1 MPRGKKNNTP
11 VDDRTFDLATF
22 GETEFNIPD
31 QMVDKTKRGYKLVSP
46 LTKTGKLTTR
56 HGVPSIKLHPVHENL
71 ATVLSSKV
79 GRYKLSE
86 FVKQSKLQLSELNEK
101 IIEAEVQETVLDLL
115 QNVEIRN
122 MVKETPDVLGIIVEA
137 VENEVRNEI
146 VAPVAAV
153 KKPRKKAE
161 PKKKAAAPKK
171 TEEPKKSVLQEAKEQ
186 LAELNERK
194 GMGAEDRRIINDI
207 IRATKTPATY
217 KDIGEID

>member
-1 MPRGKKNNTP
+1 
-11 VDDRTFDLATF
+11 
-22 GETEFNIPD
+22 
-31 QMVDKTKRGYKLVSP
+31 
-46 LTKTGKLTTR
+46 
-56 HGVPSIKLHPVHENL
+56 
-71 ATVLSSKV
+71 
-79 GRYKLSE
+79 
-86 FVKQSKLQLSELNEK
+86 LNEK

-171 TEEPKKSVLQEAKEQ
+171 TEEPKKSVLQ
-186 LAELNERK
+186 
-194 GMGAEDRRIINDI
+194 
-207 IRATKTPATY
+207 
-217 KDIGEID
+217 